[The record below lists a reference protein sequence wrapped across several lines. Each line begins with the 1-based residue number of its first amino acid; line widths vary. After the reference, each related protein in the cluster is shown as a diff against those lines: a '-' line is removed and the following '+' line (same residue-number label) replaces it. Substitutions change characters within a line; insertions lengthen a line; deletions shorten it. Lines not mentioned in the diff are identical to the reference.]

1 MKIEDYISRQ
11 PESRQSILVG
21 IHQIITEN
29 DKNVIPEIGSM
40 MGKEMI
46 IYRERT
52 QMKYGLASVKNYLSL
67 HVMPIY
73 GSPKLFAKYRALL
86 TKAVF
91 QKGCINFNNGVE
103 MPLDIVKELIKDC
116 AKVDLLKMKETY
128 IKTRKNKPTH

>member
-1 MKIEDYISRQ
+1 MKIADYISRQ
-11 PESRQSILVG
+11 PESRQSILAG

-52 QMKYGLASVKNYLSL
+52 QMKYGLASVKNYMSL

-86 TKAVF
+86 PKAVF

-116 AKVDLLKMKETY
+116 AKADLLRMKETY